1 MNFSFSS
8 DQQLL
13 KNSARAFL
21 DEHMK
26 PATVRLLWDDPRG
39 ESEALWK
46 EMGELGWLGL
56 SLPEAHGGSGL
67 GMVETAILL
76 EEMGHAALP
85 GPYLPTVLA
94 ARAIEEAGTNAQRT
108 RWLSAIATGEARA
121 TLALLDADLDWR
133 PEGTRTR
140 AEKSATGWTLSG
152 TKRFVPWAH
161 VADVLLVPA
170 RTPDGLTLFLVDPAA
185 AGLTLEPAQV
195 MDGATRLVTVT
206 LDATPVGGDGV
217 LGAAGQAGPLL
228 ASLLR
233 RGAVGAAA
241 EMLGAARR
249 CLDMAG
255 GYAEG
260 REQFGQPIRSF
271 PAGRRVGRGRHAP
284 LPVTAQGPPLDG
296 IRVVDLTSYIAG
308 SYAAMQLADMGADVV
323 KVESPEGDAF
333 RELPGFFG
341 WNRGKRSIS
350 VDLKTPEGRA
360 IVERLATGGDV
371 FMENMRPGVAE
382 RLGLGWTRFAALNPR
397 LVYCSVTAFGSTGPG
412 AQRPGFDPIF
422 QALGGLMTLQG
433 FGGAPQYLRTA
444 PTDYYT
450 SALAT
455 QAILAALFTRER
467 TGRGQRVETS
477 LLRGVLALQSGV
489 AVDYAGK
496 PSLVRDNPTYRLYQ
510 AGDGQW
516 FFLAVGNQSFWVKLT
531 KALSLERVAD
541 DPRFGSWLLRVQNNA
556 DLLPILEARFRE
568 KPRTEW
574 LELLAAHDIPAAPV
588 QPLLDFFEDPAVR
601 HHDLVHEY
609 EHPEVGRLRLVG
621 QPIAFTQ
628 TPTRDP
634 GPPPTLG
641 QHTDAILCELGY
653 TNAEIAALRARRVL
667 GGPRR

>member
-1 MNFSFSS
+1 M
-8 DQQLL
+8 
-13 KNSARAFL
+13 
-21 DEHMK
+21 
-26 PATVRLLWDDPRG
+26 
-39 ESEALWK
+39 
-46 EMGELGWLGL
+46 
-56 SLPEAHGGSGL
+56 
-67 GMVETAILL
+67 
-76 EEMGHAALP
+76 
-85 GPYLPTVLA
+85 
-94 ARAIEEAGTNAQRT
+94 
-108 RWLSAIATGEARA
+108 
-121 TLALLDADLDWR
+121 
-133 PEGTRTR
+133 
-140 AEKSATGWTLSG
+140 
-152 TKRFVPWAH
+152 
-161 VADVLLVPA
+161 
-170 RTPDGLTLFLVDPAA
+170 
-185 AGLTLEPAQV
+185 
-195 MDGATRLVTVT
+195 
-206 LDATPVGGDGV
+206 
-217 LGAAGQAGPLL
+217 
-228 ASLLR
+228 
-233 RGAVGAAA
+233 
-241 EMLGAARR
+241 
-249 CLDMAG
+249 
-255 GYAEG
+255 
-260 REQFGQPIRSF
+260 
-271 PAGRRVGRGRHAP
+271 
-284 LPVTAQGPPLDG
+284 TAQGPPLDG

-323 KVESPEGDAF
+323 KVESPEGDSF

-350 VDLKTPEGRA
+350 VDLKTPEGRE
-360 IVERLATGGDV
+360 IVERLAARGDV
-371 FMENMRPGVAE
+371 VMENMRPGVADRLGVGWE
-382 RLGLGWTRFAALNPR
+382 RLAALNPR

-412 AQRPGFDPIF
+412 VERPGFDPIF
-422 QALGGLMTLQG
+422 QALGGVMTLQG
-433 FGGAPQYLRTA
+433 FGGPPQYLRTA

-450 SALAT
+450 AALAT

-489 AVDYAGK
+489 AVDYPGK

-531 KALSLERVAD
+531 KALGLERVAD

-621 QPIAFTQ
+621 QPIAFTE

-641 QHTDAILCELGY
+641 QHTDEILCELGY
-653 TNAEIAALRARRVL
+653 TDAEIAALRARRVL

>member
-1 MNFSFSS
+1 
-8 DQQLL
+8 
-13 KNSARAFL
+13 
-21 DEHMK
+21 
-26 PATVRLLWDDPRG
+26 
-39 ESEALWK
+39 
-46 EMGELGWLGL
+46 
-56 SLPEAHGGSGL
+56 
-67 GMVETAILL
+67 
-76 EEMGHAALP
+76 
-85 GPYLPTVLA
+85 
-94 ARAIEEAGTNAQRT
+94 
-108 RWLSAIATGEARA
+108 
-121 TLALLDADLDWR
+121 
-133 PEGTRTR
+133 
-140 AEKSATGWTLSG
+140 
-152 TKRFVPWAH
+152 
-161 VADVLLVPA
+161 
-170 RTPDGLTLFLVDPAA
+170 
-185 AGLTLEPAQV
+185 
-195 MDGATRLVTVT
+195 
-206 LDATPVGGDGV
+206 
-217 LGAAGQAGPLL
+217 
-228 ASLLR
+228 
-233 RGAVGAAA
+233 
-241 EMLGAARR
+241 
-249 CLDMAG
+249 
-255 GYAEG
+255 
-260 REQFGQPIRSF
+260 
-271 PAGRRVGRGRHAP
+271 
-284 LPVTAQGPPLDG
+284 VTAQGPPLDG

-382 RLGLGWTRFAALNPR
+382 RLGVGWTRFAALNPR

-412 AQRPGFDPIF
+412 AARPGFDPIF

-450 SALAT
+450 AALAT

-489 AVDYAGK
+489 AVDYPGK

-531 KALSLERVAD
+531 KALGLERVAD

-621 QPIAFTQ
+621 QPIAFTE

-641 QHTDAILCELGY
+641 QHTDEILCELGY
-653 TNAEIAALRARRVL
+653 TDAEIAALRARRVL

>member
-1 MNFSFSS
+1 
-8 DQQLL
+8 
-13 KNSARAFL
+13 
-21 DEHMK
+21 
-26 PATVRLLWDDPRG
+26 
-39 ESEALWK
+39 
-46 EMGELGWLGL
+46 
-56 SLPEAHGGSGL
+56 
-67 GMVETAILL
+67 
-76 EEMGHAALP
+76 
-85 GPYLPTVLA
+85 
-94 ARAIEEAGTNAQRT
+94 
-108 RWLSAIATGEARA
+108 
-121 TLALLDADLDWR
+121 
-133 PEGTRTR
+133 
-140 AEKSATGWTLSG
+140 
-152 TKRFVPWAH
+152 
-161 VADVLLVPA
+161 
-170 RTPDGLTLFLVDPAA
+170 
-185 AGLTLEPAQV
+185 
-195 MDGATRLVTVT
+195 
-206 LDATPVGGDGV
+206 
-217 LGAAGQAGPLL
+217 
-228 ASLLR
+228 
-233 RGAVGAAA
+233 
-241 EMLGAARR
+241 
-249 CLDMAG
+249 
-255 GYAEG
+255 
-260 REQFGQPIRSF
+260 
-271 PAGRRVGRGRHAP
+271 
-284 LPVTAQGPPLDG
+284 VTAQGPPLDG

-382 RLGLGWTRFAALNPR
+382 RLGVGWTRFAALNPR

-412 AQRPGFDPIF
+412 AERPGFDPIF

-433 FGGAPQYLRTA
+433 FGGPPQYLRTA

-450 SALAT
+450 AALAT

-489 AVDYAGK
+489 AVDYPGK
-496 PSLVRDNPTYRLYQ
+496 PSLVRDNPTYRLYA

-531 KALSLERVAD
+531 KALGLERLAD

-621 QPIAFTQ
+621 QPIAFTE

-641 QHTDAILCELGY
+641 QHTDEILCELGY
-653 TNAEIAALRARRVL
+653 TDAEIAALRARRVL

>member
-1 MNFSFSS
+1 M
-8 DQQLL
+8 
-13 KNSARAFL
+13 
-21 DEHMK
+21 
-26 PATVRLLWDDPRG
+26 
-39 ESEALWK
+39 
-46 EMGELGWLGL
+46 
-56 SLPEAHGGSGL
+56 
-67 GMVETAILL
+67 
-76 EEMGHAALP
+76 
-85 GPYLPTVLA
+85 
-94 ARAIEEAGTNAQRT
+94 
-108 RWLSAIATGEARA
+108 
-121 TLALLDADLDWR
+121 
-133 PEGTRTR
+133 
-140 AEKSATGWTLSG
+140 
-152 TKRFVPWAH
+152 
-161 VADVLLVPA
+161 
-170 RTPDGLTLFLVDPAA
+170 
-185 AGLTLEPAQV
+185 
-195 MDGATRLVTVT
+195 
-206 LDATPVGGDGV
+206 
-217 LGAAGQAGPLL
+217 
-228 ASLLR
+228 
-233 RGAVGAAA
+233 
-241 EMLGAARR
+241 
-249 CLDMAG
+249 
-255 GYAEG
+255 
-260 REQFGQPIRSF
+260 
-271 PAGRRVGRGRHAP
+271 
-284 LPVTAQGPPLDG
+284 TAQGPPLDG

-382 RLGLGWTRFAALNPR
+382 RLGVGWTRFAALNPR

-412 AQRPGFDPIF
+412 AERPGFDPIF

-433 FGGAPQYLRTA
+433 FGGPPQYLRTA

-450 SALAT
+450 AALAT

-489 AVDYAGK
+489 AVDYPGK

-531 KALSLERVAD
+531 KALGLERVAD

-609 EHPEVGRLRLVG
+609 EHPEVGHLRLVG
-621 QPIAFTQ
+621 QPIAFTE

-641 QHTDAILCELGY
+641 QHTDEILCELGY
-653 TNAEIAALRARRVL
+653 TDAEIAALRARRVL